1 MLFPM
6 FARPTEVIREE
17 LRSVAA
23 QGLFPGEAEAP
34 RRSSLRAFWLALK
47 LVLNTNRVKGDV
59 AGVMTV
65 KPPNTENRASREA
78 PGVALEFGHEGKNPP
93 SAGTVIERTPRG
105 HHRGEN
111 ENGT

>member
-1 MLFPM
+1 
-6 FARPTEVIREE
+6 
-17 LRSVAA
+17 VAA
-23 QGLFPGEAEAP
+23 QGLFPVKPKPLGDLLSGP
-34 RRSSLRAFWLALK
+34 FWLALK
-47 LVLNTNRVKGDV
+47 LVLHTNRVKGDV